1 MRRSRSS
8 TWGTDVAERARAAGS
23 GTGERAGRGRRRA
36 APPPRRRPSATLQV
50 RDLHVHYD
58 QSHAL
63 QGVDLTLDEGVHAVV
78 GRNGMGKT
86 TLCNAIMGLLPV
98 RRGSIRFEG
107 DDVTG
112 LAPYQVAARGIAYTP
127 QGRRLWPSL
136 TVDEHL
142 RLAARGG
149 GSWTTE
155 RVYEVFPRLAERR
168 RNGGGQLSGGEQQML
183 AIARALLQDP
193 RLLVLDE
200 PTEGLAPLIVAQLEE
215 LLSALAEEG
224 DVAILLIEQNI
235 GVATAIAEDVAIMVN
250 GRIGRVI
257 AADELARD
265 RALQQRLLGVGRES
279 SGDLEA
285 APIPPPAEPERAGGA
300 ALPGPGPGP
309 DLGPAR
315 LEDGSGGSAEA
326 HPGGGAS
333 GAGGRSET
341 GPVLSRPRLAYVPP
355 TRWSRA
361 SWDAAADAGPDARRE
376 PSPTPALASDPAP
389 ARPAASSPAHGE
401 PEPPSSPPARPAAPR
416 PASPEPLY
424 REPASPR
431 RGLDG
436 GGEVLV
442 AGSFDTKGEELRYVR
457 DCLASAGLAPRTVDL
472 STSGRPSSADVPP
485 HHVAA
490 HHPRGANA
498 VFTGD
503 RGASIRA
510 MAEAFERWIGGRNGG
525 VGGIISAGGSGGTAL
540 ATPAMRRLPVGTP
553 KVMISTVAS
562 GDVGRYVG
570 ASDIMMMY
578 SVTDVQGLNRI
589 SRRVLANGANALAG
603 MIQAA
608 ERPPRRPPRPDDDR
622 PGLGLTMFG
631 VTTPAVQQIAARV
644 EDRYDCLVFHATGVG
659 GRSMEKLAD
668 SGLLA
673 AAVDLT
679 TTEICDMMMGGVLA
693 ADEDRFGAF
702 IRTRIPWVGSVGA
715 LDMVNFG
722 PRDTVPERYRG
733 RRFVEHNP
741 EVTLMRTTAE
751 ENARMGEWIARRVNE
766 MAGPVRFLLPEG
778 GVSALDAPGQPF
790 HDPEADRAL
799 FDAIARAFEESTDR
813 RLVRTPHHVNDA
825 AFADAVAGALAAV
838 HPPSHRHPLP
848 IERTIRHA
856 AHRA

>member
-1 MRRSRSS
+1 M
-8 TWGTDVAERARAAGS
+8 AERARRPTEWRA
-23 GTGERAGRGRRRA
+23 ERARRRA
-36 APPPRRRPSATLQV
+36 ASSAALQV

-107 DDVTG
+107 EDVTG
-112 LAPYQVAARGIAYTP
+112 LAPYRIAARGIAYTP
-127 QGRRLWPSL
+127 QGRRLWPDL

-149 GSWTTE
+149 GSWTVE
-155 RVYEVFPRLAERR
+155 RAYEVFPRLAERR

-183 AIARALLQDP
+183 AISRALLQDP

-200 PTEGLAPLIVAQLEE
+200 PTEGLAPIIIAQLEE
-215 LLSALAEEG
+215 LLSSLAAEG

-235 GVATAIAEDVAIMVN
+235 GVATAVAEDVAIMVN
-250 GRIGRVI
+250 GRISRVI
-257 AADELARD
+257 PAGELAAD
-265 RALQQRLLGVGRES
+265 RALQQRLLGVGRDFA
-279 SGDLEA
+279 GNDALDPGLERA
-285 APIPPPAEPERAGGA
+285 APSDLPKQRRVGDADEPSAGEPAAPDGANAGRTA
-300 ALPGPGPGP
+300 V
-309 DLGPAR
+309 
-315 LEDGSGGSAEA
+315 GSAARGEPA
-326 HPGGGAS
+326 PAIGDDA
-333 GAGGRSET
+333 AAAA
-341 GPVLSRPRLAYVPP
+341 RPRLAYVPP

-361 SWDAAADAGPDARRE
+361 AWDAGRDPGAA
-376 PSPTPALASDPAP
+376 
-389 ARPAASSPAHGE
+389 PAASPSAVPGAGESPPPPGGRIRPASRPPSP
-401 PEPPSSPPARPAAPR
+401 PEPMFREPAAP
-416 PASPEPLY
+416 P
-424 REPASPR
+424 RER
-431 RGLDG
+431 NEG
-436 GGEVLV
+436 VLV
-442 AGSFDTKGEELRYVR
+442 VGTFDTKGVELTYIR
-457 DCLASAGLAPRTVDL
+457 DCLAGFGLAPRTVDL
-472 STSGRPSSADVPP
+472 STSGRPSSADIPP

-498 VFTGD
+498 VFTD
-503 RGASIRA
+503 ERGASVGA
-510 MAEAFERWIGGRNGG
+510 MAEAFERWMGRQGTI
-525 VGGIISAGGSGGTAL
+525 GGIISAGGSGGTAL
-540 ATPAMRRLPVGTP
+540 ATPAMRRLPVGVP

-562 GDVGRYVG
+562 GDVERYVG

-603 MIQAA
+603 MVRPVGRP
-608 ERPPRRPPRPDDDR
+608 ERAVRRPDRASPSGHDDR

-631 VTTPAVQQIAARV
+631 VTTTAVQQITARV

-679 TTEICDMMMGGVLA
+679 TTEICDMMMGGILA

-702 IRTRIPWVGSVGA
+702 VRTRTPWVGSVGA

-722 PRDTVPERYRG
+722 PRDTVPDRYRG

-741 EVTLMRTTAE
+741 QVTLMRTTAE
-751 ENARMGEWIARRVNE
+751 ENARMGEWIARKVNE

-778 GVSALDAPGQPF
+778 GISALDAPGQPF

-799 FDAIARAFEESTDR
+799 FDAIAGTFEEGANR
-813 RLVRTPHHVNDA
+813 RLVRTPHHINDA
-825 AFADAVAGALAAV
+825 AFADAAAAALAAV
-838 HPPSHRHPLP
+838 HTPTIPISSGRHP
-848 IERTIRHA
+848 RHA
-856 AHRA
+856 AL